1 MRRGSDVKYFSRHAA
16 GPRGWIAAGVVM
28 VLVRAPAIGQ
38 TVRTWEDAAG
48 DVQVRR
54 TDAGADGLVD
64 TNLHPPADL
73 LSYQVGAWAPSDARA
88 DLFQGVWWDAGLFM
102 RLDLVFAGLV
112 NPPGTMG
119 EDELFDP
126 FRYGASPVFGY
137 VEIDVDADI
146 NTGGELA
153 FPELRY
159 QGNAGRWGGLPS
171 GKRLARRVALDA
183 TAFDGEL
190 STPPHVECS
199 GEEFHLAFNGRAW
212 EDIRIKRGNAN
223 PFFQRGEGWILTG
236 RVFHRA
242 HGFEVFSYACCCE
255 GGQGRYLPRVQVQFD
270 HDASTDRTT
279 VSLVYPLTN
288 EGAAAMAGD
297 SEVEPFDGDACNQN
311 SLGEAV
317 DDLIFSTRNAPSWWR
332 SDPDFPIIAGWEF
345 KTVEEAMTPAA
356 WEVTALT
363 ATSYL
368 ERSSGDPWYVWTDI
382 APNPLPRDVD
392 GNGVVNEADKDAIAQ
407 YIIKHDG
414 DPEYDGDGR
423 VNERVTVIDF
433 GPNFSVYDVNYDG
446 RVETSDA
453 TPCSGRETVSG
464 SCRRGKL
471 KVKVTRGVPGAT
483 LTLRLDG
490 NASTD
495 CPTTLNSR
503 GRGKAKFNDV
513 APGEHLV
520 ALLECERQ
528 AQARCD

>member
-1 MRRGSDVKYFSRHAA
+1 MRRVWDVKRFPRNTVGARRWVAA
-16 GPRGWIAAGVVM
+16 GGVM
-28 VLVRAPAIGQ
+28 TLLMPLALGQ
-38 TVRTWEDAAG
+38 TVRTWEDASG

-54 TDAGADGLVD
+54 TDAGADGQVD
-64 TNLHPPADL
+64 INLHPPADL

-88 DLFQGVWWDAGLFM
+88 DIFEGAWRDAGLFM
-102 RLDLVFAGLV
+102 RLDLVFAGLAH
-112 NPPGTMG
+112 PPGTMG
-119 EDELFDP
+119 EGEFFDP

-137 VEIDVDADI
+137 VEVDVDADI

-171 GKRLARRVALDA
+171 GKRLSRRVALDA
-183 TAFDGEL
+183 TAFDGDL

-223 PFFQRGEGWILTG
+223 PLFQRGEAWILTG

-242 HGFEVFSYACCCE
+242 HGFEEFSYACCCE
-255 GGQGRYLPRVQVQFD
+255 GGQGRYLPRVQVQFE
-270 HDASTDRTT
+270 HHESTDRTT
-279 VSLVYPLTN
+279 ISLVYPLTN
-288 EGAAAMAGD
+288 EGSAAMRGD
-297 SEVEPFDGDACNQN
+297 SEIEPFDGDACNQN
-311 SLGEAV
+311 SLAEAV

-345 KTVEEAMTPAA
+345 KTVEEALTPAA
-356 WEVTALT
+356 WEITALT
-363 ATSYL
+363 ATSYVAPIPG
-368 ERSSGDPWYVWTDI
+368 EPWFVWTDL
-382 APNPLPRDVD
+382 APDPLPRDVD
-392 GNGVVNEADKDAIAQ
+392 GNGAVNEADKDALVQ
-407 YIIKHDG
+407 YIAEHDG

-423 VNERVTVIDF
+423 VNGRVTVIDF

-446 RVETSDA
+446 RVEASDG
-453 TPCSGRETVSG
+453 TPCSGRETVTG

-471 KVKVTRGVPGAT
+471 KVKVTRGVSGAT

-490 NASTD
+490 DASTD
-495 CPTTLNSR
+495 CSTTLNNR

-513 APGEHLV
+513 APGEHQV
-520 ALLECERQ
+520 TLLECEAQ
-528 AQARCD
+528 AQATCD